1 MHLHT
6 VFNLTAISL
15 LTSLF
20 PICSALSEGPSASLS
35 IPDTSTD
42 NCKYASRCH
51 IVNLFNALV
60 AGDARTFYANVV
72 EDVDWN
78 VQGSHPLAGI
88 YNNKTIFLI
97 NAVARIAKIQDAS
110 KPHSMELTNIVGGCD
125 EEWSAQEI
133 HVRAVMN
140 NGNIRSL

>member
-1 MHLHT
+1 M
-6 VFNLTAISL
+6 I
-15 LTSLF
+15 
-20 PICSALSEGPSASLS
+20 
-35 IPDTSTD
+35 D
-42 NCKYASRCH
+42 
-51 IVNLFNALV
+51 
-60 AGDARTFYANVV
+60 
-72 EDVDWN
+72 DVDWN

-110 KPHSMELTNIVGGCD
+110 KPHSMEVKNIVGGCD
-125 EEWSAQEI
+125 EEWSAQEL